1 MLSAFLKSIFGKPAK
16 IQSYTDSKQ
25 NMSLTQEELQ
35 NVSFADLLSLLRTQ
49 NASSMPYDNVAAV
62 TRRLYRIA
70 LFDNHVP
77 KADREAA
84 LSLADALTED
94 LAAMLANQS
103 YTLAALRA
111 IKPRMLDLARQG
123 GCGSLIWRIGE
134 FSISPA
140 DTIPYIMRP
149 EHRHLVHDY
158 FDALPQLLASY
169 KHLFVRELI
178 LQSNYKSRMRY

>member
-1 MLSAFLKSIFGKPAK
+1 LLSAFLKSSFGKPAK

-70 LFDNHVP
+70 LFDNNVP

-94 LAAMLANQS
+94 LAAMLANQPD
-103 YTLAALRA
+103 TLAALRA

-123 GCGSLIWRIGE
+123 RLIPLSQVRL
-134 FSISPA
+134 
-140 DTIPYIMRP
+140 Y
-149 EHRHLVHDY
+149 VV
-158 FDALPQLLASY
+158 DAP
-169 KHLFVRELI
+169 V
-178 LQSNYKSRMRY
+178 